1 MPRDDARRSDHA
13 ATSAPLTVGMVGL
26 GKQGGIRAR
35 TVRDRDDTVLIC
47 GADPDPPSRGFG
59 DIAVFTDYRAVVE
72 SDVDA
77 IFVCTPNRFTPQVV
91 VSALDAGKHVFCE
104 KPPGRSIADAQR
116 MMAAEVRN
124 PGLVL
129 KFGFNHR
136 YHFGIMEAKK
146 IVDSGKYGRV
156 LWLRGI
162 YGKAAYAAYPTE
174 WRQDPDLVGGGILL
188 DQGIHMLDL
197 FRHFC
202 GEFIEIKS
210 MCANMLAAAPLE
222 DNAFALLRG
231 DEGRIAMLHS
241 SSTQWKHRFTLE
253 IFLEDG
259 YVVVDGQP
267 STSRSFRDE
276 WLIESRRGLGFA
288 VGNPPEQ
295 ATFCNTDPSWELEL
309 EEFVDCIRTGAP
321 VRNGTSQDAVET
333 MRLVFGIYEADEQF
347 SRCRA
352 EAFGSAGEGGD
363 ARETAHPSP

>member
-1 MPRDDARRSDHA
+1 
-13 ATSAPLTVGMVGL
+13 VGL

-35 TVRDRDDTVLIC
+35 TAKERDDLVLVC
-47 GADPDPPSRGFG
+47 GADPDPPARGFA
-59 DIAVFTDYRAVVE
+59 DIAVFHDHRAVLE

-77 IFVCTPNRFTPQVV
+77 VFVCTPNRFTPDVV
-91 VSALDAGKHVFCE
+91 VAALDAGKHVFCE
-104 KPPGRSIADAQR
+104 KPPGRSVADAER
-116 MMAAEVRN
+116 MLAAEQRN

-174 WRQDPDLVGGGILL
+174 WRQDPELVGGGILL

-202 GEFIEIKS
+202 GEFTEIKS
-210 MCANMLAAAPLE
+210 MCASTLSDTPLE
-222 DNAFALLRG
+222 DNAFALLRNDDG
-231 DEGRIAMLHS
+231 CIAMLHS

-253 IFLEDG
+253 IFLEEG
-259 YVVVDGQP
+259 YVIVDGQP

-276 WLIESRRGLGFA
+276 WLIESRRGKGFA

-295 ATFCNTDPSWELEL
+295 ATFCNTDPSWEMEL
-309 EEFVDCIRTGAP
+309 GEFVECIRTGQP
-321 VRNGTSQDAVET
+321 VRNGTSRDACET
-333 MRLVFGIYEADEQF
+333 MRLVFGIYNADEGFAQRRTNMLAAA
-347 SRCRA
+347 SD
-352 EAFGSAGEGGD
+352 GESS
-363 ARETAHPSP
+363 RETTRPSP